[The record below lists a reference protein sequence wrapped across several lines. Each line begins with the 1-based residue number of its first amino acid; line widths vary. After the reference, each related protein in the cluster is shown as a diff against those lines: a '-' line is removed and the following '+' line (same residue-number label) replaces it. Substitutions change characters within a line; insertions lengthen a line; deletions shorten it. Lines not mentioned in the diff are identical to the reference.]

1 LSFKIPYFCRHYSK
15 FCLIIK
21 FKYSMKEVFI
31 VSATRTPIGSF
42 GGSLSG
48 FSATDL
54 GAASIRE
61 AYTKINLDPNEINEV
76 YYGNVVQ
83 ANLGQAP
90 ARQAALK
97 AGLSKNVVTTTVN
110 KVCAS
115 GMKSVILAAQS
126 IMLGHNDLVV
136 AGGMESMSNVPFYLP
151 NMRWGSKYGS
161 VQALDGLQKDGLLD
175 VYNGN
180 AMGVFA
186 DATAEKFGFSRED
199 QDAFAIQS
207 YKRSAEA
214 TLSGKFN
221 AEIGAISIPQRKGDP
236 VVFKEDEE
244 FKNVF
249 FDKIPSLRPAFT
261 PNGTVTAA
269 NASTIN
275 DGASTLILASGD
287 KVKSLGLKPLARIV
301 SFGDAE
307 HDPEWFTTAPVEAAP
322 IALRRAGLTVDQ
334 IDFFEVNEAFAVV
347 AMTFAKSFNIPY
359 EKLNV
364 YGGGVS
370 LGHPL
375 GSSGSRILVTLTSVL
390 QQEGGKYG
398 LAAICN
404 GGGGASSI
412 VIEAL

>member
-1 LSFKIPYFCRHYSK
+1 
-15 FCLIIK
+15 
-21 FKYSMKEVFI
+21 MKEVFI

>member
-1 LSFKIPYFCRHYSK
+1 
-15 FCLIIK
+15 
-21 FKYSMKEVFI
+21 MKEVFI

-54 GAASIRE
+54 GAASIKE
-61 AYTKINLDPNEINEV
+61 AYTKINLDPNEIQEV
-76 YYGNVVQ
+76 YYGNVIQ
-83 ANLGQAP
+83 ANQGQAP

-115 GMKSVILAAQS
+115 GMKSVMLAAQS
-126 IMLGHNDLVV
+126 IMLGQNDLVV
-136 AGGMESMSNVPFYLP
+136 AGGMESMSNSPFYLP

-161 VQALDGLQKDGLLD
+161 VQAVDGLQRDGLLD

-186 DATAEKFGFSRED
+186 DATADKFGFSRED

-214 TLSGKFN
+214 TLAGKFN
-221 AEIGAISIPQRKGDP
+221 NEIGAINIPQRKGDP

-249 FDKIPSLRPAFT
+249 FDKIPSLKPAFS

-275 DGASTLILASGD
+275 DGASTLILASEE
-287 KVKSLGLKPLARIV
+287 KVKALGLKPLARIV
-301 SFGDAE
+301 SFADAE

-347 AMTFAKSFNIPY
+347 AMTFAKAFNIPY

-375 GSSGSRILVTLTSVL
+375 GSSGSRIIVTLNSVL
-390 QQEGGKYG
+390 HQEGGKYG

-412 VIEAL
+412 VIESL

>member
-1 LSFKIPYFCRHYSK
+1 
-15 FCLIIK
+15 
-21 FKYSMKEVFI
+21 MKEVFI

-175 VYNGN
+175 VYIGN

>member
-1 LSFKIPYFCRHYSK
+1 
-15 FCLIIK
+15 
-21 FKYSMKEVFI
+21 MKEVFI
-31 VSATRTPIGSF
+31 VSATRTPIRSF

-221 AEIGAISIPQRKGDP
+221 AEIGAISIPQRKGEP

-359 EKLNV
+359 DKLNV

-375 GSSGSRILVTLTSVL
+375 GSSGSRILVTLTTVL

>member
-1 LSFKIPYFCRHYSK
+1 
-15 FCLIIK
+15 
-21 FKYSMKEVFI
+21 MKEVFI

-175 VYNGN
+175 VYIGN

-221 AEIGAISIPQRKGDP
+221 AEIGAISIPQRKGEP

>member
-1 LSFKIPYFCRHYSK
+1 
-15 FCLIIK
+15 
-21 FKYSMKEVFI
+21 MKEVFI

-375 GSSGSRILVTLTSVL
+375 GSSGSRILVTLTTVL

>member
-1 LSFKIPYFCRHYSK
+1 
-15 FCLIIK
+15 
-21 FKYSMKEVFI
+21 MKEVFI
-31 VSATRTPIGSF
+31 VSVSRTPIGSF

-54 GAASIRE
+54 GAASIRD
-61 AYTKINLDPNEINEV
+61 AYTKINLDPNAIQEV
-76 YYGNVVQ
+76 FYGNVVQ

-90 ARQAALK
+90 ARQAAIK
-97 AGLSKNVVTTTVN
+97 AGLNKNVITTTVN

-115 GMKSVILAAQS
+115 GMKSVALAAQS
-126 IMLGHNDLVV
+126 IQLGQNDLIV
-136 AGGMESMSNVPFYLP
+136 AGGMESMSNIPFYLP
-151 NMRWGSKYGS
+151 NMRWGNKYGNA
-161 VQALDGLQKDGLLD
+161 QAIDGLQKDGLED
-175 VYNGN
+175 VYGSK

-186 DATAEKFGFSRED
+186 DATAEKYGFSRED

-214 TLSGKFN
+214 TLTGKFKS
-221 AEIGAISIPQRKGDP
+221 EIGSISIPQRKGEP
-236 VVFKEDEE
+236 VIFAEDEE
-244 FKNVF
+244 YKNVF
-249 FDKIPSLRPAFT
+249 FDKIPALRPAFT

-275 DGASTLILASGD
+275 DGASTLILASGE
-287 KVKSLGLKPLARIV
+287 KVKELGLTPLARIV
-301 SFGDAE
+301 SFADAE

-322 IALRRAGLTVDQ
+322 VALRRAGLTVDQ
-334 IDFFEVNEAFAVV
+334 MDYFEVNEAFAVV

-364 YGGGVS
+364 YGGGVA

-390 QQEGGKYG
+390 RQEGGKYG

-404 GGGGASSI
+404 GGGGASSM

>member
-1 LSFKIPYFCRHYSK
+1 
-15 FCLIIK
+15 
-21 FKYSMKEVFI
+21 MKEVFI

-359 EKLNV
+359 DKLNV

>member
-1 LSFKIPYFCRHYSK
+1 
-15 FCLIIK
+15 
-21 FKYSMKEVFI
+21 MKEVFI

-261 PNGTVTAA
+261 PNGTVTA

>member
-1 LSFKIPYFCRHYSK
+1 
-15 FCLIIK
+15 
-21 FKYSMKEVFI
+21 MKEVFI

-221 AEIGAISIPQRKGDP
+221 AEIGAISIPQRKGEP

-359 EKLNV
+359 DKLNV

-375 GSSGSRILVTLTSVL
+375 GSSGSRILVTLTTVL

>member
-1 LSFKIPYFCRHYSK
+1 
-15 FCLIIK
+15 
-21 FKYSMKEVFI
+21 MKEVFI
-31 VSATRTPIGSF
+31 VSISRTPIGSF

-54 GAASIRE
+54 GAASIRD
-61 AYTKINLDPNEINEV
+61 AYTKINLDPNAIQEV
-76 YYGNVVQ
+76 FYGNVVQ

-90 ARQAALK
+90 ARQAAIK
-97 AGLSKNVVTTTVN
+97 AGLNKNVITTTVN

-115 GMKSVILAAQS
+115 GMKSVALAAQS
-126 IMLGHNDLVV
+126 IQLGQNDLIV
-136 AGGMESMSNVPFYLP
+136 AGGMESMSNIPFYLP
-151 NMRWGSKYGS
+151 NMRWGNKYGNA
-161 VQALDGLQKDGLLD
+161 QAIDGLQKDGLED
-175 VYNGN
+175 VYGSK

-186 DATAEKFGFSRED
+186 DATAEKYGFSRED

-214 TLSGKFN
+214 TLTGKFKN
-221 AEIGAISIPQRKGDP
+221 EIGSISIPQRKGEP
-236 VVFKEDEE
+236 IIFAEDEE
-244 FKNVF
+244 YKNVF
-249 FDKIPSLRPAFT
+249 FDKIPALRPAFT

-275 DGASTLILASGD
+275 DGASTLILASGE
-287 KVKSLGLKPLARIV
+287 KVKELGLTPLARIV
-301 SFGDAE
+301 SFADAE

-322 IALRRAGLTVDQ
+322 VALRRAGLTVDQ
-334 IDFFEVNEAFAVV
+334 IDYFEVNEAFAVV

-390 QQEGGKYG
+390 RQEGGKYG

-404 GGGGASSI
+404 GGGGASSM

>member
-1 LSFKIPYFCRHYSK
+1 
-15 FCLIIK
+15 
-21 FKYSMKEVFI
+21 MKEVFI

-175 VYNGN
+175 VYIGN

-221 AEIGAISIPQRKGDP
+221 AEIGAISIPQRKGEP

-359 EKLNV
+359 DKLNV

>member
-1 LSFKIPYFCRHYSK
+1 
-15 FCLIIK
+15 
-21 FKYSMKEVFI
+21 MKEVFI

-221 AEIGAISIPQRKGDP
+221 AEIGAISIPQRKGEP

-359 EKLNV
+359 DKLNV

>member
-1 LSFKIPYFCRHYSK
+1 
-15 FCLIIK
+15 
-21 FKYSMKEVFI
+21 MKEVFI

-221 AEIGAISIPQRKGDP
+221 AEIGAISIPQRKGEP

-370 LGHPL
+370 LGNPL

>member
-1 LSFKIPYFCRHYSK
+1 
-15 FCLIIK
+15 
-21 FKYSMKEVFI
+21 
-31 VSATRTPIGSF
+31 
-42 GGSLSG
+42 
-48 FSATDL
+48 
-54 GAASIRE
+54 
-61 AYTKINLDPNEINEV
+61 
-76 YYGNVVQ
+76 
-83 ANLGQAP
+83 
-90 ARQAALK
+90 
-97 AGLSKNVVTTTVN
+97 
-110 KVCAS
+110 
-115 GMKSVILAAQS
+115 
-126 IMLGHNDLVV
+126 
-136 AGGMESMSNVPFYLP
+136 
-151 NMRWGSKYGS
+151 
-161 VQALDGLQKDGLLD
+161 
-175 VYNGN
+175 
-180 AMGVFA
+180 
-186 DATAEKFGFSRED
+186 
-199 QDAFAIQS
+199 QS